1 LKNEWEMEK
10 INSAFECLNLV
21 GRNEITVENS
31 EFVFLAPLVQRN
43 RTPQG
48 GNFFLFEE
56 ENDWS
61 WSFGNCSFLKK
72 NLNFIYFLRAKSFR
86 SFQALCIQRKLGAR
100 RPSAR
105 MKL

>member
-1 LKNEWEMEK
+1 MEK

-61 WSFGNCSFLKK
+61 
-72 NLNFIYFLRAKSFR
+72 
-86 SFQALCIQRKLGAR
+86 
-100 RPSAR
+100 
-105 MKL
+105 